1 MIAFIF
7 RRLLGMLFV
16 LWCVITLTFFLVR
29 LAPGSPF
36 SKERKIPAF
45 VEKQL
50 LIKYKLDGTIWQQY
64 SAYLGD
70 IAHGDLRVSF
80 KYRDRSVN
88 ELIRDHL
95 PVSATLGLCAFVLAT
110 VVGIWLGSLAALRQN
125 TAVDTA
131 SMLGALALISIPA
144 FVTGPILVLI
154 FALWLQWLPVG
165 GWGSLSQVILPSII
179 LSGPYIAYIARLMRS
194 SLLEVL
200 GQDFIR
206 TARAKG
212 LSENAILARH
222 AIKVAILPVISFIGP
237 LAANL
242 LTGSIIV
249 ESIFSIPGIGGF
261 FVNSILN
268 RDVFLLSGVVIVYC
282 TILMSLNLIVDVSY
296 TVLDRRIKIYE

>member
-1 MIAFIF
+1 
-7 RRLLGMLFV
+7 MLFV